1 VTRHAEGR
9 LTQRQDR
16 FVVEYLRDLNATKAA
31 IRAGYSARN
40 ADKIGS
46 RLVGES
52 RIAAI
57 IAARQ
62 ARRAKR
68 ADLTAERTLEEI
80 RRLMTSDIGNY
91 LDEDGKP
98 VNIRN
103 LPEDWRAPIE
113 RLKFDENGNIR
124 EIKLWSKTQ
133 AIHLA
138 AMHLRLL
145 VELREKRTDLEE
157 RIKAMTMVQRREF
170 VIELI
175 GKARAM
181 FAAR

>member
-1 VTRHAEGR
+1 MTRHAKAR
-9 LTQRQDR
+9 LTPRQDR

-31 IRAGYSARN
+31 VRAGFSPRSAG
-40 ADKIGS
+40 KIGP

-52 RIAAI
+52 RIAAV

-68 ADLTAERTLEEI
+68 ADLTAETTLEEI

-103 LPEDWRAPIE
+103 LPEDMLAAIE
-113 RLKFDENGNIR
+113 RVRFDENGNIR

-133 AIHLA
+133 AIHMA
-138 AMHLRLL
+138 ATHLRILA
-145 VELREKRTDLEE
+145 ELREKRTDLEE
-157 RIKAMTMVQRREF
+157 RIRAMTVAERWEYAT
-170 VIELI
+170 ELI
-175 GKARAM
+175 RKARAM
-181 FAAR
+181 FTAK